1 MNAAIEII
9 DVEEFHENLQQKSLD
24 DLKRKNKKLK
34 EENRSMS
41 L

>member
-9 DVEEFHENLQQKSLD
+9 DVEEFHENLQRKSLD